1 MKHQTIKS
9 TQEKEV
15 FIAEFLKGDYT
26 YRKFGS
32 IYGIDHRTL
41 HSWVTKFRG
50 GSVKKE
56 KPNTPKQSDLKDE
69 TLPTDVKELQ
79 SELRKAKLYNELLN
93 AMIDIAEDQLNI
105 DIRKKSGTKR

>member
-56 KPNTPKQSDLKDE
+56 KPNNLKGNREKIGVLDKKN
-69 TLPTDVKELQ
+69 TLYIFE
-79 SELRKAKLYNELLN
+79 
-93 AMIDIAEDQLNI
+93 
-105 DIRKKSGTKR
+105 KSNHSA